1 MDNIRNSQVISV
13 IDALSRVMDI
23 DKTKIDERLEKYKTK
38 SDKEVIKD
46 LSMIVYD
53 NFKDNKELYEYF
65 LSLIIN
71 INLSIVPSVEFIK
84 SELEKTYLNKS
95 ESMSLEENHELAC
108 NTIKYLTSLFDKEN
122 IDYCIV
128 GALPCFLQ
136 AGIPLFRY
144 HDDIDVMVNEDDLD
158 KVKSLMEAEG
168 YNYSDLRFPSI
179 EEFHKMVENKP
190 PHQVMAQNP
199 YNEFH
204 IGFFTFRREKDDSM
218 TTLEYLQREQNGE
231 VIVDRLERNYSQY
244 AEKLRFNNNFD
255 YDGTNIRS
263 CSIEHVYDLKSHTK
277 RPKDKTDMEKLESY
291 IDKDKLKEL
300 RRNTNTKQII
310 KNVSNEQKMT
320 I

>member
-23 DKTKIDERLEKYKTK
+23 DKTKIDERLEKYKTM

-84 SELEKTYLNKS
+84 SELEKTYSNKS

-179 EEFHKMVENKP
+179 EEFHKMAESKP
-190 PHQVMAQNP
+190 SHQVMAQNP

-204 IGFFTFRREKDDSM
+204 IDFSTFRREKDDSM

-231 VIVDRLERNYSQY
+231 VIVDRLERNYPKY
-244 AEKLRFNNNFD
+244 AEELRFNNNFD

-263 CSIEHVYDLKSHTK
+263 CSIEHIYDLKSHTK
-277 RPKDKTDMEKLESY
+277 RPKDITDMEKLENY
-291 IDKDKLKEL
+291 VDKDKLKEL

-310 KNVSNEQKMT
+310 KNVSSEQKMT
-320 I
+320 M

>member
-1 MDNIRNSQVISV
+1 MDNIRNSQVLSV
-13 IDALSRVMDI
+13 IDALSRVMEI
-23 DKTKIDERLEKYKTK
+23 DKTKIDERIEKYQTM

-53 NFKDNKELYEYF
+53 NFKDDKGLYEYF

-71 INLSIVPSVEFIK
+71 INLSIAPSVEYIK
-84 SELEKTYLNKS
+84 DELEKIYLNKN
-95 ESMSLEENHELAC
+95 ENMSLEENHKLVCES
-108 NTIKYLTSLFDKEN
+108 IKYLVPLFDKEG

-144 HDDIDVMVNEDDLD
+144 HDDVDVMVNEDDLS
-158 KVKSLMEAEG
+158 KVKTLMEEAG
-168 YNYSDLRFPSI
+168 YIYSDLRFPNI
-179 EEFHKMVENKP
+179 DEFHKMTENKP

-199 YNEFH
+199 YNDFH

-218 TTLEYLQREQNGE
+218 TTTEYMQRQQNGE
-231 VIVDRLERNYSQY
+231 VVVDRLERNYSPY
-244 AEKLRFNNNFD
+244 AEELRFNNYFD
-255 YDGTNIRS
+255 YEGVNVKT

-277 RPKDKTDMEKLESY
+277 RPKDVTDMEKLESY
-291 IDKDKLKEL
+291 IDKNKLKEL
-300 RRNTNTKQII
+300 RRNTNTKQIV